1 MSHTQTDRALVRGI
15 LPTSHTLNGREHFA
29 VLSQPE
35 LVTTVMQRQFFQRH
49 WTRLSANLG
58 VMRIET
64 RAVHAGRKP
73 ERGTRD
79 VTPAIHQSTTFQK
92 ADDGSLPGGYL
103 YGRPNNP
110 NREALEQALASLEG
124 GAAALA
130 FSSGSAATLA
140 LMHALS
146 PGDHVIA
153 ADDAYYGTAILLNTH
168 LSDWGLKS
176 TLVDMR
182 DPANITR
189 ALTPATRLIW
199 AETPSNPLLHITDLR
214 EVAAIA
220 KKAGALMACDNT
232 WATPLLSRPLELGAD
247 VVMHSV
253 TKYLSGHSDVLSGAL
268 IFKTKDGRETG
279 ALFEKVRS
287 IQREGGSVPSP
298 FECWLT
304 MRGLQTFPYRVRA
317 HCENAQR
324 VAEFLSRQPEIEAV
338 HYPGLASHPGHRIA
352 AAQMSSFGGM
362 MSIQVK
368 GGEAE
373 AFKLCAGVNLFT
385 HATSLGG
392 THSLIEHRASVE
404 GPTTK
409 SPVNLL
415 RLSVGLE
422 HPDDLIEDLEQALHQ
437 L

>member
-1 MSHTQTDRALVRGI
+1 
-15 LPTSHTLNGREHFA
+15 
-29 VLSQPE
+29 
-35 LVTTVMQRQFFQRH
+35 
-49 WTRLSANLG
+49 
-58 VMRIET
+58 MRIET
-64 RAVHAGRKP
+64 RAVHAGTKP

-79 VTPAIHQSTTFQK
+79 VTPAIHQSTTFEK
-92 ADDGSLPGGYL
+92 AADGSLPGGYL
-103 YGRPNNP
+103 YARPNNP
-110 NREALEQALASLEG
+110 NREALEEALASLEG
-124 GAAALA
+124 GAAALS

-140 LMHALS
+140 LMHALA

-153 ADDAYYGTAILLNTH
+153 PDDAYYGTAILLNTH
-168 LSDWGLKS
+168 LRDWGLKS

-189 ALTPATRLIW
+189 ALTPSTRLIW

-214 EVAAIA
+214 ALAAIA
-220 KKAGALMACDNT
+220 KQAGVLMACDNT

-268 IFKTKDGRETG
+268 IFREAG
-279 ALFEKVRS
+279 QLFEKTRT

-317 HCENAQR
+317 HSENAER
-324 VAEFLSRQPEIEAV
+324 VAEFLSRQPQIEAV
-338 HYPGLASHPGHRIA
+338 HYPGLPGHPGHKVA
-352 AAQMSSFGGM
+352 AAQMSGFGGM

-368 GGEAE
+368 GGQAE
-373 AFKLCAGVNLFT
+373 AFKVCAAVKLFT

-415 RLSVGLE
+415 RLSIGLE
-422 HPDDLIEDLEQALHQ
+422 HPDDLIEDLEQALRD